1 MFFANFRTT
10 TLFIVRRFNERVK
23 DGKRRGKGGMR
34 GGEEEEEGEE
44 RNSIEVK
51 GQTGRKS

>member
-23 DGKRRGKGGMR
+23 DGKMRGKGGMR
-34 GGEEEEEGEE
+34 GEEEEEGEE

>member
-1 MFFANFRTT
+1 MFFTNFRTT

-44 RNSIEVK
+44 RNSIELK